1 MAFGNGRIPTYTDLN
16 EMKQNRNL
24 SLASMRGST
33 GNTSMLGK
41 NANGI
46 GSGISPR
53 RTVYQLQDEVQHLQS
68 ELLDMQ
74 SYFEVQLGEARSAAE
89 AKHAAKIQTLR
100 TRHMDR
106 LNEAKDALEAER
118 EEHAAA
124 SAAQDQQFAQRLEE
138 LRMEHE
144 TALSLER
151 TKMEERLGLE
161 HAEAAQATAAA
172 AQAQLESTKAELVV
186 SQNARLAATLEQHN
200 EELVAMK
207 EHFAT
212 RLQFHESIVRTQ
224 SEAQAIM
231 QAEQQAQISAA
242 LAARKRLGVQHCEA
256 MEAQQT
262 AHQDEITLLQVEHE
276 VALDAVVAAQR
287 ETVAMLADWN
297 TKQQEAVTVARQ
309 TAFAEGYAAGRA
321 EAAAE
326 VASPSGSGMD
336 WYSDSGGGVEA
347 QSPRGG
353 GGAGRRAEEGGG
365 AKQGGSTKGG

>member
-1 MAFGNGRIPTYTDLN
+1 
-16 EMKQNRNL
+16 
-24 SLASMRGST
+24 
-33 GNTSMLGK
+33 
-41 NANGI
+41 
-46 GSGISPR
+46 
-53 RTVYQLQDEVQHLQS
+53 
-68 ELLDMQ
+68 
-74 SYFEVQLGEARSAAE
+74 
-89 AKHAAKIQTLR
+89 
-100 TRHMDR
+100 
-106 LNEAKDALEAER
+106 
-118 EEHAAA
+118 
-124 SAAQDQQFAQRLEE
+124 
-138 LRMEHE
+138 MEHE

-212 RLQFHESIVRTQ
+212 RLQFYESIVRTQ